1 MNNHPPLLSI
11 SPTDFGCEIYWTG
24 AASSVAFDL
33 ESVRRYLLQLE
44 QPLWVV
50 RQNGHLGVS
59 GEGRLAIA
67 SAPDTLPLEAFTPAL
82 PPERLGNPSF
92 CQAYGTRYAMYAGA
106 MANGIASEE
115 MVIALGKAGLM
126 GSFGAGGLSPAR
138 IEDAIVKVKEALPD
152 GPYAFNLLN
161 SPNEPA
167 LERRT
172 VELYLKHGVRVV
184 EASAYLA
191 LTTNLVHYRAAGLSL
206 SDDGQVVIRNRVIA
220 KLSRKEVARRFFEPP
235 AADILNQLV
244 ADGRISAQQAELA
257 QRVPMADDIT
267 AEADSGGHTDNR
279 PLVCLLPALRAQRDE
294 FQRKHQFAQMVRVG
308 AAGGI
313 GTPAAALA
321 AFSLGADYVV
331 TGSVNQGCVE
341 AGASQHTRTLL
352 AQAEMTDVAM
362 APAGDMFEMGVKV
375 QVLKRGTMFAM
386 RAQKLYE
393 LYNRYESLEEIPDKE
408 REKLETQVFKM
419 SFEKVWQE
427 CERFFSER
435 DPAQIA
441 RATQNPKDK
450 MALVFRWYLGL
461 SSRWSNCGEKGR
473 EMDYQ
478 IWCGP
483 AMGAFNDWV
492 RGTALA
498 DPTNRRVVD
507 ISRHILTGCAYL
519 QRLRSL
525 EMQGIRFE
533 PSLLHYIPEE

>member
-1 MNNHPPLLSI
+1 MSDQSPLLNI
-11 SPTDFGCEIYWTG
+11 SPTGFGYEVYWTG
-24 AASSVAFDL
+24 ASSSVAYDL
-33 ESVRRYLLQLE
+33 ESVRRCLLQLE
-44 QPLWVV
+44 NPLWVV

-67 SAPDTLPLEAFTPAL
+67 SAPGVLPLEAFTPAL

-92 CQAYGTRYAMYAGA
+92 CQTYGVRYAMYAGA

-115 MVIALGKAGLM
+115 MVIALGRAGLM
-126 GSFGAGGLSPAR
+126 GSFGAGGLSPSR

-152 GPYAFNLLN
+152 GPHAFNLLN

-167 LERRT
+167 LEQRT

-184 EASAYLA
+184 EASAYLT

-206 SDDGQVVIRNRVIA
+206 DGDGQVVIGNRIIA
-220 KLSRKEVARRFFEPP
+220 KLSRKEVARRFLEPA
-235 AADILNQLV
+235 AADILKQLV
-244 ADGRISAQQAELA
+244 ADGRISLQQAELA

-267 AEADSGGHTDNR
+267 VEADSGGHTDNR
-279 PLVCLLPALRAQRDE
+279 PLLCLLPALRAQRDE
-294 FQRKHQFAQMVRVG
+294 LQRKHQFAQMVRVG

-321 AFSLGADYVV
+321 AFSLGADYIV
-331 TGSVNQGCVE
+331 TGSINQGCVE

-393 LYNRYESLEEIPDKE
+393 LYNRYESLEEIPAKE

-419 SFEKVWQE
+419 SFEEVWQE
-427 CERFFSER
+427 CEHFFSER

-441 RATQNPKDK
+441 RAAQNPKDK

-492 RGTALA
+492 CGTALA
-498 DPTNRRVVD
+498 DPANRRVVD
-507 ISRHILTGCAYL
+507 ISRYILTGCAYL
-519 QRLRSL
+519 YRLRSL
-525 EMQGIRFE
+525 EMQGVRFD
-533 PSLLHYIPEE
+533 PSLLHYIPEG